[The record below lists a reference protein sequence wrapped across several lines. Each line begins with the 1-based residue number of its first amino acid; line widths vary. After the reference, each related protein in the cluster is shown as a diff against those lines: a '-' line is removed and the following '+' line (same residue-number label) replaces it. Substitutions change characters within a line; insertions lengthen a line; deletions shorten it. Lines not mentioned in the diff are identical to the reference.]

1 VDLWLAGNTN
11 PARSVGSGICKLQ
24 STPAYAAVFAMFRSG
39 HLPEPNDS
47 LALANPH
54 SDSTCPKCNSEVTL
68 PAVPPSAR
76 DLPWVHIIHRL
87 LLCHAEQGR
96 PPLFNYFPERMR
108 SAPYKLHYHRRLGI
122 IFPDL
127 NIPPSDSASS
137 CIPFPSTRT
146 SSACLLISFGFP
158 VGERTYRWQ
167 AMLAISACFLRS
179 MCSALFSPT
188 PSQPL
193 AHTCSTPCT
202 TDTST
207 TLNSLVHLFA
217 RASVTSVLLG
227 SPGFCPPSRL
237 LGPAFPVVVTRY
249 PLYLVLQTR
258 SAMMRF
264 PFLGCMS
271 RPPLS
276 LLSVLLPLRLMMKF
290 PFSVSHNALLWFR
303 VTVML
308 RFISLAPVFLAL
320 PPPSPLVLFALNM
333 PCRLEAAADALLG
346 SFTSD
351 LLLLLFLPYLLS

>member
-1 VDLWLAGNTN
+1 
-11 PARSVGSGICKLQ
+11 
-24 STPAYAAVFAMFRSG
+24 
-39 HLPEPNDS
+39 
-47 LALANPH
+47 
-54 SDSTCPKCNSEVTL
+54 
-68 PAVPPSAR
+68 
-76 DLPWVHIIHRL
+76 
-87 LLCHAEQGR
+87 
-96 PPLFNYFPERMR
+96 MR
-108 SAPYKLHYHRRLGI
+108 STSYEPHYHRRLGI
-122 IFPDL
+122 LFPDL

-137 CIPFPSTRT
+137 CIPPPSTRT
-146 SSACLLISFGFP
+146 SSACLLIPFGFP

-167 AMLAISACFLRS
+167 AMLAISPCFLHS
-179 MCSALFSPT
+179 MGSALSPAT

-207 TLNSLVHLFA
+207 TLNSLVRP

-227 SPGFCPPSRL
+227 SPRFSPPGRL
-237 LGPAFPVVVTRY
+237 LGPAFSVVVPRC

-264 PFLGCMS
+264 PFLVCMS

-303 VTVML
+303 VMVML

-320 PPPSPLVLFALNM
+320 PPPSPLLMFALNM
-333 PCRLEAAADALLG
+333 PCGLEAAADALLG
-346 SFTSD
+346 TFNSD
-351 LLLLLFLPYLLS
+351 LLLLLFLPCLLSGQGISSVNCAKLQQLCNCKCKL